1 MTLLSSGASSATR
14 HQWHLKFL
22 LFLETACGML
32 SRISPGG
39 RLPILQR
46 SRTVNAATLD
56 RYRIIRDFFR
66 KQHSVVPVTLILS
79 SRRLAKP
86 KLTKQLCDRKIDLI
100 SNQCRT
106 FYPSISRPFTT
117 SQSPENSPKKHEEA
131 ARSPENTKS
140 YPSDNQEPYTPMP
153 RNDENYSRFFQRLAL
168 SLPHLHRPTRD
179 DFLNVAS
186 GFWER
191 IRIRFKWFTIK
202 SFRKFNADEI
212 SAFITWFLMSQTLWI
227 LVGT

>member
-1 MTLLSSGASSATR
+1 M
-14 HQWHLKFL
+14 
-22 LFLETACGML
+22 
-32 SRISPGG
+32 
-39 RLPILQR
+39 
-46 SRTVNAATLD
+46 ATLE

-66 KQHSVVPVTLILS
+66 KQHSIAPETLILS
-79 SRRLAKP
+79 SRRLAKSP
-86 KLTKQLCDRKIDLI
+86 KLTKQPHDRETEPIP
-100 SNQCRT
+100 NQRRT
-106 FYPSISRPFTT
+106 FHPSIFAT
-117 SQSPENSPKKHEEA
+117 SQFPENSPKKHEEA
-131 ARSPENTKS
+131 AQTPENSKS
-140 YPSDNQEPYTPMP
+140 QSSDNPLFKQEPYAPIP

-179 DFLNVAS
+179 DFLNVAT

-227 LVGT
+227 LIGT

>member
-1 MTLLSSGASSATR
+1 MLSRLSSGSRLLNLPRTR
-14 HQWHLKFL
+14 
-22 LFLETACGML
+22 
-32 SRISPGG
+32 P
-39 RLPILQR
+39 
-46 SRTVNAATLD
+46 VNAATLD
-56 RYRIIRDFFR
+56 RYRTIRDFFR
-66 KQHSVVPVTLILS
+66 KQHSVAPETLILS
-79 SRRLAKP
+79 SRRLAK
-86 KLTKQLCDRKIDLI
+86 LTKRLCDRKTEPIPI
-100 SNQCRT
+100 QRRV
-106 FYPSISRPFTT
+106 SISRPFST
-117 SQSPENSPKKHEEA
+117 SQFPENSPKKDEEPPPT
-131 ARSPENTKS
+131 PENFKS
-140 YPSDNQEPYTPMP
+140 QPSDNPLPKHPVP